1 VRDGIP
7 QGGDAIVRL
16 AIVTIVALLL
26 ANWRMG
32 RLRLSGAAD

>member
-7 QGGDAIVRL
+7 QGGDAVVRL
-16 AIVTIVALLL
+16 VIVTIVALVV

-32 RLRLSGAAD
+32 HLRLSGAAD